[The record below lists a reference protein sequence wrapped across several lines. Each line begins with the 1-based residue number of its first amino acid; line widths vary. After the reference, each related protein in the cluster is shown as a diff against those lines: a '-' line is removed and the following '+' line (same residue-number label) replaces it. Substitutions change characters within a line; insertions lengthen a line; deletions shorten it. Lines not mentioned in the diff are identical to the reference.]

1 MTRVVSVSEVRN
13 NIYWAAGGPRSG
25 GNGERALPLLGTL
38 FHQTF
43 AGLTGSDE
51 RVNLVR
57 ALERAD
63 AKQESWRQELC
74 SHAYAWHVAPR
85 LEEHQAELQGEAS
98 AVAAYWDAVRNLTSW
113 LADLV
118 WEQRAAGRSI
128 AEAREVVFAGSERD
142 VTIELRDEAWSAPVT
157 VTGRVDALL
166 RQPDTGALCALE
178 LKSGR
183 TAPEADVCQA
193 AMYRLLL
200 GTDDVALLSFK
211 PEPHEQRFAS
221 DQLRDAQA
229 KLKALIGKLAGV
241 AGEESSRRVVESSS
255 LRAVEESSLRGVESS
270 SRRAV
275 ESSSSSSATR
285 RPDDSKTSSSKTRR
299 LDDSTTSATGKKIIE
314 ALHEVG
320 VRVKLDGEPL
330 TGPAFVRYFID
341 TEPGVRPDRIPQL
354 ATLLWTRLKTQEVPQ
369 VAIERGRVVVDVERG
384 DRQTVHWRDLR
395 SQLAKPSRAGSS
407 RFPVGVAIDGSLH
420 WADFAKPQD
429 SHMLVAGTAGSG
441 KSEWLRAAIAS
452 LLAQNTPATLQL
464 LLIDPKRTAF
474 HAFEGS
480 QSLYAPVVY
489 PDDTDVIPVFT
500 ELIDEMERRYRVI
513 SEAGLADLGAY
524 NEAHEP
530 LPRVVCFCDE
540 YADLIL
546 ADTKQRKE
554 IERLVGRLSAKGR
567 AAGVHLVFATQRPD
581 RNVVSGVIDT
591 NLMARVCLR
600 VVKPAESRIVLGG
613 ESGASTLLGRGD
625 LLFKDLG
632 APVRLQSPFVEEAEL
647 AALL

>member
-1 MTRVVSVSEVRN
+1 MTRIVNVTEIRN
-13 NIYWAAGGPRSG
+13 NVYWAAGGPRSG
-25 GNGERALPLLGTL
+25 GDGERALPLLGTL

-43 AGLTGSDE
+43 AGLTGEDE

-57 ALERAD
+57 PLERAD
-63 AKQESWRQELC
+63 ATQECWRRELA

-85 LEEHQAELQGEAS
+85 LEEHQAELQGEAT
-98 AVAAYWDAVRNLTSW
+98 AVASYWEAVRNLTGW

-118 WEQRAAGRSI
+118 WEQRSAGRSV
-128 AEAREVVFAGSERD
+128 AEAREVVFAGSEREISVALTD
-142 VTIELRDEAWSAPVT
+142 DAWTAPVT
-157 VTGRVDALL
+157 VNGRIDALL
-166 RQPDTGALCALE
+166 RQPQTGALCALE

-183 TAPEADVCQA
+183 TAPEADACQA

-221 DQLRDAQA
+221 DQLKEAQT
-229 KLKALIGKLAGV
+229 KLKALIGRLAGV
-241 AGEESSRRVVESSS
+241 IGEKP
-255 LRAVEESSLRGVESS
+255 A
-270 SRRAV
+270 A
-275 ESSSSSSATR
+275 AQK
-285 RPDDSKTSSSKTRR
+285 PKT
-299 LDDSTTSATGKKIIE
+299 DTGKKIID
-314 ALHEVG
+314 ALHEGG

-354 ATLLWTRLKTQEVPQ
+354 ATMLWTRLKTQEQPQ
-369 VAIERGRVVVDVERG
+369 ISIERGRIVIDVERP
-384 DRQTVHWRDLR
+384 DRQTVYWRDLR
-395 SQLAKPSRAGSS
+395 DELAKPSRAGSS

-452 LLAQNTPATLQL
+452 LLAQNTPSTLKL

-474 HAFEGS
+474 HAFEDS
-480 QSLYAPVVY
+480 RSLYVPVVY
-489 PDDTDVIPVFT
+489 PDDTEIAPIFT
-500 ELIDEMERRYRVI
+500 ELIDEMERRYRLI
-513 SEAGLADLGAY
+513 SDAGLPDLGAY
-524 NEAHEP
+524 NLKHDP
-530 LPRVVCFCDE
+530 LPRIVCFCDE
-540 YADLIL
+540 YADLIM
-546 ADTKQRKE
+546 ADPKQRKE

-567 AAGVHLVFATQRPD
+567 AAGVHLVFATQRPS
-581 RNVVSGVIDT
+581 REVVTGVIDT

-613 ESGASTLLGRGD
+613 DNGASTLLGRGD

-632 APVRLQSPFVEEAEL
+632 APVRLQSPFVEDEEL
-647 AALL
+647 AKLL

>member
-1 MTRVVSVSEVRN
+1 MRVVNVTEIRN
-13 NIYWAAGGPRSG
+13 NIYWAAGGPRSAG
-25 GNGERALPLLGTL
+25 DGERALPLLGTL

-57 ALERAD
+57 PLERAD
-63 AKQESWRQELC
+63 ATRECWRRELA

-85 LEEHQAELQGEAS
+85 LEEHQAELQGEAA
-98 AVAAYWDAVRNLTSW
+98 AVASYWEAVRNLTGW

-118 WEQRAAGRSI
+118 WEQRSAGRSV
-128 AEAREVVFAGSERD
+128 AEAREIVFAESEREVSVALTD
-142 VTIELRDEAWSAPVT
+142 DAWTAPVT
-157 VTGRVDALL
+157 VNGRIDALL
-166 RQPDTGALCALE
+166 RQPQTGALCALE

-200 GTDDVALLSFK
+200 GSEDVALLSFK

-221 DQLRDAQA
+221 DQLAEAQA
-229 KLKALIGKLAGV
+229 KLKALIGRLAGV
-241 AGEESSRRVVESSS
+241 LEEAVPRRSSEFLGSSEAAQLHSEEPRGTRGTPRNSDTGKRIIES
-255 LRAVEESSLRGVESS
+255 LREG
-270 SRRAV
+270 
-275 ESSSSSSATR
+275 
-285 RPDDSKTSSSKTRR
+285 
-299 LDDSTTSATGKKIIE
+299 
-314 ALHEVG
+314 G

-354 ATLLWTRLKTQEVPQ
+354 ASTLWIRLKTQEQPQ
-369 VAIERGRVVVDVERG
+369 ISIERGRIVVDVERE
-384 DRQTVHWRDLR
+384 DRQTVYWRDLR
-395 SQLAKPSRAGSS
+395 GQLAKPSRIGSS

-452 LLAQNTPATLQL
+452 LLAQNTPATLKL

-474 HAFEGS
+474 HAFEDS
-480 QSLYAPVVY
+480 PSLYAPVVY
-489 PDDTDVIPVFT
+489 PDDTEISPIFNQ
-500 ELIDEMERRYRVI
+500 LIDEMERRYRTI
-513 SEAGLADLGAY
+513 SDAGLADLGAY
-524 NEAHEP
+524 NATHDP
-530 LPRVVCFCDE
+530 LPRIVCFCDE
-540 YADLIL
+540 YADLIM
-546 ADTKQRKE
+546 ADPKQRKE

-567 AAGVHLVFATQRPD
+567 AAGVHLVFATQRPS
-581 RNVVSGVIDT
+581 REVITGVIDT

-613 ESGASTLLGRGD
+613 DNGASTLLGRGD
-625 LLFKDLG
+625 LLFKNLG
-632 APVRLQSPFVEEAEL
+632 APVRLQSPFVEDGEL
-647 AALL
+647 AGLLGNSR

>member
-1 MTRVVSVSEVRN
+1 MTRIVNVTEVRN
-13 NIYWAAGGPRSG
+13 NVYWAAGGPRSSG
-25 GNGERALPLLGTL
+25 DGTRALPLLGTL
-38 FHQTF
+38 FHQAY

-57 ALERAD
+57 PLERAD
-63 AKQESWRQELC
+63 ATRESWRHELA

-85 LEEHQAELQGEAS
+85 LEEHQSELQGEAA
-98 AVAAYWDAVRNLTSW
+98 AVAAYWEAVRNLTGW

-118 WEQRAAGRSI
+118 WEQRNAGRSVS
-128 AEAREVVFAGSERD
+128 EAREVVFADTEREVSVKLTD
-142 VTIELRDEAWSAPVT
+142 DAWSAPVT
-157 VTGRVDALL
+157 VTGRIDALL
-166 RQPDTGALCALE
+166 RQPRTGAICALE

-200 GTDDVALLSFK
+200 DTDDVALLSFK

-221 DQLRDAQA
+221 DQLDEAQT
-229 KLKALIGKLAGV
+229 KLKALIGRLAGV
-241 AGEESSRRVVESSS
+241 IGNTNPPAANRQPP
-255 LRAVEESSLRGVESS
+255 
-270 SRRAV
+270 
-275 ESSSSSSATR
+275 T
-285 RPDDSKTSSSKTRR
+285 D
-299 LDDSTTSATGKKIIE
+299 TGKKIID
-314 ALHEVG
+314 ALHEGG
-320 VRVKLDGEPL
+320 VRVKLDGQPL
-330 TGPAFVRYFID
+330 AGPAFVRYFVD

-354 ATLLWTRLKTQEVPQ
+354 ATMLWTRLKTHEPPQ
-369 VAIERGRVVVDVERG
+369 ISIERGRIVIDVERE
-384 DRQTVHWRDLR
+384 DRQTVWWRDLR
-395 SQLAKPSRAGSS
+395 GQLAKPSKGGAS

-452 LLAQNTPATLQL
+452 LLAQNTPDTLRL

-474 HAFEGS
+474 HAFEDS
-480 QSLYAPVVY
+480 RSLYAPVVH
-489 PDDTDVIPVFT
+489 PDDTEIAPLFA
-500 ELIDEMERRYRVI
+500 ELIEEMERRYRTI
-513 SEAGLADLGAY
+513 SEAGLPDLGAY
-524 NEAHEP
+524 NLTHEP
-530 LPRVVCFCDE
+530 LPRIVCFCDE

-546 ADTKQRKE
+546 ADPKQRKE

-581 RNVVSGVIDT
+581 RNVVTGVIDT

-613 ESGASTLLGRGD
+613 EPGASTLLGRGD

-632 APVRLQSPFVEEAEL
+632 APVRLQSPYVTDEELEQ
-647 AALL
+647 LL

>member
-1 MTRVVSVSEVRN
+1 MRVVNVTEIRN

-25 GNGERALPLLGTL
+25 GDGARALPLLGTL

-57 ALERAD
+57 PLERAD
-63 AKQESWRQELC
+63 ATQESWRRELA

-85 LEEHQAELQGEAS
+85 LEEHQAELQGEAA
-98 AVAAYWDAVRNLTSW
+98 AVASYWEAVRNLTGW

-118 WEQRAAGRSI
+118 WEQRSAGRSV
-128 AEAREVVFAGSERD
+128 AEAREVVFAESEREVSMSLTD
-142 VTIELRDEAWSAPVT
+142 DAWTAPVT
-157 VTGRVDALL
+157 VNGRIDALL
-166 RQPDTGALCALE
+166 RQPQTGALCALE

-200 GTDDVALLSFK
+200 GSEDVALLSFK

-221 DQLRDAQA
+221 DQLAEAQA
-229 KLKALIGKLAGV
+229 KLKALIGRLAGV
-241 AGEESSRRVVESSS
+241 VDDAPAAKTTTKPAAHDDVGKRIIES
-255 LRAVEESSLRGVESS
+255 LREG
-270 SRRAV
+270 
-275 ESSSSSSATR
+275 
-285 RPDDSKTSSSKTRR
+285 
-299 LDDSTTSATGKKIIE
+299 
-314 ALHEVG
+314 G

-341 TEPGVRPDRIPQL
+341 TEPGVRPDRISQL
-354 ATLLWTRLKTQEVPQ
+354 ASTLWIRLKTQEPPQ
-369 VAIERGRVVVDVERG
+369 ISIERGRIVVDVERA
-384 DRQTVHWRDLR
+384 DRQTVYWRDLR
-395 SQLAKPSRAGSS
+395 DRLAKPSRTGSS

-429 SHMLVAGTAGSG
+429 SHILVAGTAGSG

-452 LLAQNTPATLQL
+452 LLAQNTPATLKL

-474 HAFEGS
+474 HAFEDS
-480 QSLYAPVVY
+480 PSLYAPVVY
-489 PDDTDVIPVFT
+489 PDDTEIAPIFNQ
-500 ELIDEMERRYRVI
+500 LIDEMERRYRAI
-513 SEAGLADLGAY
+513 SDAGLADLGAY
-524 NEAHEP
+524 NAVHDP
-530 LPRVVCFCDE
+530 LPRIVCFCDE
-540 YADLIL
+540 YADLIM
-546 ADTKQRKE
+546 ADPKQRKE

-567 AAGVHLVFATQRPD
+567 AAGVHLVFATQRPS
-581 RNVVSGVIDT
+581 REVVTGVIDT

-613 ESGASTLLGRGD
+613 DNGAATLLGRGD
-625 LLFKDLG
+625 LLFKNLG
-632 APVRLQSPFVEEAEL
+632 APVRLQSPFVEDVEL
-647 AALL
+647 TKLLASS

>member
-13 NIYWAAGGPRSG
+13 SIYWAAGGPRSA
-25 GNGERALPLLGTL
+25 GNGSRALPLLGTL
-38 FHQTF
+38 FHQTY
-43 AGLTGSDE
+43 AGLTGNDE

-63 AKQESWRQELC
+63 ATQESWRYQLA

-85 LEEHQAELQGEAS
+85 LEEHQAELQGEAA
-98 AVAAYWDAVRNLTSW
+98 AVAAYWQAVRNLTGW

-118 WEQRAAGRSI
+118 WEQRTAGRSV
-128 AEAREVVFAGSERD
+128 AEARELVFAGNEREVSVVLTD
-142 VTIELRDEAWSAPVT
+142 DSWTAPVT
-157 VTGRVDALL
+157 VNGRIDALL
-166 RQPDTGALCALE
+166 RQPRTGSLCALE

-183 TAPEADVCQA
+183 TAPEADVSQA

-200 GTDDVALLSFK
+200 GSDDVALLSFT

-221 DQLRDAQA
+221 DQLANAQA
-229 KLKALIGKLAGV
+229 RLKALIGRLGGV
-241 AGEESSRRVVESSS
+241 IREQEEARKQS
-255 LRAVEESSLRGVESS
+255 AKK
-270 SRRAV
+270 
-275 ESSSSSSATR
+275 SAT
-285 RPDDSKTSSSKTRR
+285 PPAKDEI
-299 LDDSTTSATGKKIIE
+299 GKKIID
-314 ALHEVG
+314 ALREGG

-330 TGPAFVRYFID
+330 TGPAFVRYFVD
-341 TEPGVRPDRIPQL
+341 TEPGVRPDSIPKL
-354 ATLLWTRLKTQEVPQ
+354 ALSVWTRLKTQEPPQ
-369 VAIERGRVVVDVERG
+369 ISIQRGRVVIDVERP
-384 DRQTVHWRDLR
+384 DRQTVYWRDLR
-395 SQLAKPSRAGSS
+395 GQLAMPSKSGSS

-452 LLAQNTPATLQL
+452 LLAQNTPDTLRL

-474 HAFEGS
+474 HAFEDS
-480 QSLYAPVVY
+480 KSLYVPVVY
-489 PDDTDVIPVFT
+489 PDDTEIAPIFNG
-500 ELIDEMERRYRVI
+500 LIDEMERRYRVI
-513 SEAGLADLGAY
+513 SGAGYPDLGAY
-524 NEAHEP
+524 NAANDP
-530 LPRVVCFCDE
+530 MPRIVCFCDE

-546 ADTKQRKE
+546 ADSKQRKE

-581 RNVVSGVIDT
+581 RNIVTGVIDT

-613 ESGASTLLGRGD
+613 DGGASTLLGRGD

-632 APVRLQSPFVEEAEL
+632 APVRLQSPFVEDEEL
-647 AALL
+647 EELL

>member
-1 MTRVVSVSEVRN
+1 MRTLNVTEIRN
-13 NIYWAAGGPRSG
+13 NVYWAAGGPQSAG
-25 GNGERALPLLGTL
+25 SGERALPLLGML

-57 ALERAD
+57 PLERAD
-63 AKQESWRQELC
+63 ATQESWRRELA

-85 LEEHQAELQGEAS
+85 LEEHQAELQGEAT
-98 AVAAYWDAVRNLTSW
+98 AVASYWEAVRNLTGW

-118 WEQRAAGRSI
+118 WEQRASGRSI
-128 AEAREVVFAGSERD
+128 AEAREFVFAGSEHE
-142 VTIELRDEAWSAPVT
+142 VNQELRDDAWSAPVL
-157 VTGRVDALL
+157 VNGRIDALL

-193 AMYRLLL
+193 AMYRMLL

-221 DQLRDAQA
+221 DQLADAQL
-229 KLKALIGKLAGV
+229 KLKALIGRLAGV
-241 AGEESSRRVVESSS
+241 IDDASSEEQATLTVPPHAQTHAETQARPSAMTGQKIVAA
-255 LRAVEESSLRGVESS
+255 LREG
-270 SRRAV
+270 
-275 ESSSSSSATR
+275 
-285 RPDDSKTSSSKTRR
+285 
-299 LDDSTTSATGKKIIE
+299 
-314 ALHEVG
+314 G
-320 VRVKLDGEPL
+320 VRVKLGGEPL
-330 TGPAFVRYFID
+330 TGPAFVRYYVD

-354 ATLLWTRLKTQEVPQ
+354 ATTLWTRLRTNEEPQ
-369 VAIERGRVVVDVERG
+369 ISIERGRIVIDVERP
-384 DRQTVHWRDLR
+384 DRQTVYWRDLR
-395 SQLAKPSRAGSS
+395 GELQKPSRAGSS

-452 LLAQNTPATLQL
+452 LLAQNTPDTLKL

-474 HAFEGS
+474 HAFEQS

-489 PDDTDVIPVFT
+489 PDDTPIAPIFT
-500 ELIDEMERRYRVI
+500 ELIEEMERRYRVI
-513 SEAGLADLGAY
+513 SDAGLPDLGAY
-524 NEAHEP
+524 NLKHEP
-530 LPRVVCFCDE
+530 LPRIVCFCDE
-540 YADLIL
+540 YADLIM
-546 ADTKQRKE
+546 ADPKQRKE

-567 AAGVHLVFATQRPD
+567 AAGVHLVFATQRPS
-581 RNVVSGVIDT
+581 REVVTGVIDT

-613 ESGASTLLGRGD
+613 DNGASSLLGRGD

-632 APVRLQSPFVEEAEL
+632 APIRLQSPYVEDNEL

>member
-1 MTRVVSVSEVRN
+1 MTRIVNVSEVRN
-13 NIYWAAGGPRSG
+13 NVYWAAGGPRSA

-43 AGLTGSDE
+43 AGLTGSEE

-57 ALERAD
+57 PLERAD
-63 AKQESWRQELC
+63 ATRESWRRELA

-85 LEEHQAELQGEAS
+85 LEEHQAELQGEAT
-98 AVAAYWDAVRNLTSW
+98 AVASYWAAVQNLTGW

-128 AEAREVVFAGSERD
+128 AEAREVVFAESEREIG
-142 VTIELRDEAWSAPVT
+142 VTLTDENWTAPVT
-157 VTGRVDALL
+157 VTGRIDALL
-166 RQPDTGALCALE
+166 RQPRTGAMCALE

-200 GTDDVALLSFK
+200 ESDDVALLSFT

-221 DQLRDAQA
+221 DQLAEAQA
-229 KLKALIGKLAGV
+229 KLKSLIGRLAGV
-241 AGEESSRRVVESSS
+241 VRDGNEPPMRT
-255 LRAVEESSLRGVESS
+255 AV
-270 SRRAV
+270 
-275 ESSSSSSATR
+275 
-285 RPDDSKTSSSKTRR
+285 PKDDVGR
-299 LDDSTTSATGKKIIE
+299 KIID
-314 ALHEVG
+314 ALRDAG

-330 TGPAFVRYFID
+330 TGPAFVRYYID
-341 TEPGVRPDRIPQL
+341 TEPGVRPERIPQL
-354 ATLLWTRLKTQEVPQ
+354 ATTLWTRLRTNEEPQ
-369 VAIERGRVVVDVERG
+369 ISIERGRIVVDVERA
-384 DRQTVHWRDLR
+384 DRQTVYWRDLR
-395 SQLAKPSRAGSS
+395 DQLARPSPAGSS

-452 LLAQNTPATLQL
+452 LLAQNTPDTLRL

-480 QSLYAPVVY
+480 KSLYAPVVY
-489 PDDTDVIPVFT
+489 PDDTEIAPIFN
-500 ELIDEMERRYRVI
+500 ELIDEMERRYRTI
-513 SEAGLADLGAY
+513 SAAGLPDLGAY
-524 NEAHEP
+524 NLAAAERGAQP
-530 LPRVVCFCDE
+530 LLRIVCFCDE
-540 YADLIL
+540 YADLIM
-546 ADTKQRKE
+546 ADPKQRKE

-613 ESGASTLLGRGD
+613 DAGASSLLGRGD
-625 LLFKDLG
+625 LLFKNLG
-632 APVRLQSPFVEEAEL
+632 APVRLQSPFIEDAEL

>member
-1 MTRVVSVSEVRN
+1 MTRILNVSDIRN
-13 NIYWAAGGPRSG
+13 NVYWAAGGPRSA

-38 FHQTF
+38 FHQTY
-43 AGLTGSDE
+43 AGLTGTDE

-63 AKQESWRQELC
+63 ATPESWRRELA

-85 LEEHQAELQGEAS
+85 LEEHQAELQGEAA
-98 AVAAYWDAVRNLTSW
+98 AVASYWDAVRNLTGW
-113 LADLV
+113 LADLM
-118 WEQRAAGRSI
+118 WEQRSAGRSVS
-128 AEAREVVFAGSERD
+128 EAREVVFADTEREVSLALTD
-142 VTIELRDEAWSAPVT
+142 DAWTAPVT
-157 VTGRVDALL
+157 VSGRIDALL
-166 RQPDTGALCALE
+166 RQPRTGALCALE

-183 TAPEADVCQA
+183 TAPEADACQA

-200 GTDDVALLSFK
+200 GTDDVAVLSFK

-221 DQLRDAQA
+221 DQLADAQS
-229 KLKALIGKLAGV
+229 KLKALIGRLAGV
-241 AGEESSRRVVESSS
+241 IDDHKPRRTASVRVS
-255 LRAVEESSLRGVESS
+255 
-270 SRRAV
+270 
-275 ESSSSSSATR
+275 
-285 RPDDSKTSSSKTRR
+285 PDD
-299 LDDSTTSATGKKIIE
+299 TGKKIVDAMREGGI
-314 ALHEVG
+314 
-320 VRVKLDGEPL
+320 RVKLDGEPL

-354 ATLLWTRLKTQEVPQ
+354 ASTLWVRLKTQEPPQ
-369 VAIERGRVVVDVERG
+369 ISIERGRIVVDVERA
-384 DRQTVHWRDLR
+384 DRQTVYWRDLR
-395 SQLAKPSRAGSS
+395 EQLAKPSRVGSS
-407 RFPVGVAIDGSLH
+407 RFPVGVAIDGTLH

-474 HAFEGS
+474 HAFEDS
-480 QSLYAPVVY
+480 KSLYAPVLY
-489 PDDTDVIPVFT
+489 PDDTPPAPIF
-500 ELIDEMERRYRVI
+500 EQLIEEMEQRYRTI
-513 SEAGLADLGAY
+513 SEAGLPDLAAY
-524 NEAHEP
+524 NAAHEP
-530 LPRVVCFCDE
+530 LPRIVCFCDE

-546 ADTKQRKE
+546 ADPKQRKE

-613 ESGASTLLGRGD
+613 DSAASTLLGRGD
-625 LLFKDLG
+625 LLFKNLG
-632 APVRLQSPFVEEAEL
+632 NAVRLQSPFVTDEELE
-647 AALL
+647 ALL

>member
-1 MTRVVSVSEVRN
+1 MTRIVNVTEIRN
-13 NIYWAAGGPRSG
+13 NVYWAAGGPRSG

-43 AGLTGSDE
+43 AGLTGEDE

-57 ALERAD
+57 PLERAD
-63 AKQESWRQELC
+63 ATQECWRRELA

-85 LEEHQAELQGEAS
+85 LEEHQAELQGEAT
-98 AVAAYWDAVRNLTSW
+98 AVASYWEAVRNLTGW

-118 WEQRAAGRSI
+118 WEQRSAGRSV
-128 AEAREVVFAGSERD
+128 AEAREVVFAGSEREISVALTD
-142 VTIELRDEAWSAPVT
+142 DAWTAPVT
-157 VTGRVDALL
+157 VNGRIDALL
-166 RQPDTGALCALE
+166 RQPQTGALCALE

-183 TAPEADVCQA
+183 TAPEADACQA

-221 DQLRDAQA
+221 DQLKEAQT
-229 KLKALIGKLAGV
+229 KLKALIGRLAGV
-241 AGEESSRRVVESSS
+241 IGEKP
-255 LRAVEESSLRGVESS
+255 AV
-270 SRRAV
+270 AQK
-275 ESSSSSSATR
+275 
-285 RPDDSKTSSSKTRR
+285 PKT
-299 LDDSTTSATGKKIIE
+299 DTGKKIID
-314 ALHEVG
+314 ALHEGG

-354 ATLLWTRLKTQEVPQ
+354 ATMLWTRLKTQEQPQ
-369 VAIERGRVVVDVERG
+369 ISIERGRIVIDVERA
-384 DRQTVHWRDLR
+384 DRQTVYWRDLR
-395 SQLAKPSRAGSS
+395 DQLAKPSRAGSS

-452 LLAQNTPATLQL
+452 LLAQNTQSTLKL

-474 HAFEGS
+474 HAFEDS
-480 QSLYAPVVY
+480 RSLYVPVVY
-489 PDDTDVIPVFT
+489 PDDTEIAPIFT
-500 ELIDEMERRYRVI
+500 ELIDEMERRYRLI
-513 SEAGLADLGAY
+513 SDAGLPDLGAY
-524 NEAHEP
+524 NLKHDP
-530 LPRVVCFCDE
+530 LPRIVCFCDE
-540 YADLIL
+540 YADLIM
-546 ADTKQRKE
+546 ADPKQRKE

-567 AAGVHLVFATQRPD
+567 AAGVHLVFATQRPS
-581 RNVVSGVIDT
+581 REVVTGVIDT

-600 VVKPAESRIVLGG
+600 VVKPTESRIVLGG
-613 ESGASTLLGRGD
+613 DNGASTLLGRGD

-632 APVRLQSPFVEEAEL
+632 APVRLQSPFVEDEEL

>member
-1 MTRVVSVSEVRN
+1 MTRVVNVSEVRN
-13 NIYWAAGGPRSG
+13 HIYWAAGGPRSG
-25 GNGERALPLLGTL
+25 GDGQRALPLLGTL
-38 FHQTF
+38 FHQTY

-63 AKQESWRQELC
+63 ATQDSWRRELA

-85 LEEHQAELQGEAS
+85 LEEHQAELQGEAA
-98 AVAAYWDAVRNLTSW
+98 AVASYWEAVRNLTAW

-118 WEQRAAGRSI
+118 WEQRTAGRSI
-128 AEAREVVFAGSERD
+128 AEARELVFAGSETE
-142 VTIELRDEAWSAPVT
+142 VAVELEDDSWSAPVT
-157 VTGRVDALL
+157 VNGRVDALL
-166 RQPDTGALCALE
+166 RQPRTGAVCALE

-183 TAPEADVCQA
+183 TAPEADACQA

-200 GTDDVALLSFK
+200 GTEDVALLSFK

-221 DQLRDAQA
+221 DQLAEAQ
-229 KLKALIGKLAGV
+229 KTLKALIGRLAGV
-241 AGEESSRRVVESSS
+241 AEDRERPAPKAAAPAAARHTGDRIVAA
-255 LRAVEESSLRGVESS
+255 LREG
-270 SRRAV
+270 
-275 ESSSSSSATR
+275 
-285 RPDDSKTSSSKTRR
+285 
-299 LDDSTTSATGKKIIE
+299 
-314 ALHEVG
+314 G

-330 TGPAFVRYFID
+330 AGPAFVRYFVD

-354 ATLLWTRLKTQEVPQ
+354 ASLLWTRLKTQEEPQ
-369 VAIERGRVVVDVERG
+369 IAIERGRIVIDVERP
-384 DRQTVHWRDLR
+384 DRQTVYWRDLR
-395 SQLAKPSRAGSS
+395 PQLAKPSRAGSS

-452 LLAQNTPATLQL
+452 LVAQNTPATLQL

-474 HAFEGS
+474 HAFEES
-480 QSLYAPVVY
+480 KSLYAPVVY
-489 PDDTDVIPVFT
+489 PDDTAILPVFA

-513 SEAGLADLGAY
+513 SEAGLPDLGAY
-524 NEAHEP
+524 NDEHDP
-530 LPRVVCFCDE
+530 LPRIVCFCDE
-540 YADLIL
+540 YADLVL
-546 ADTKQRKE
+546 ADPKQRKE

-613 ESGASTLLGRGD
+613 EPGAASLLGRGD

-632 APVRLQSPFVEEAEL
+632 APVRLQSPFVEEEEL

>member
-1 MTRVVSVSEVRN
+1 MKTVNVSEIRN
-13 NIYWAAGGPRSG
+13 HVYWAAGGPRSAG
-25 GNGERALPLLGTL
+25 SGERALPLLGML
-38 FHQTF
+38 FHQTY

-57 ALERAD
+57 PLERAD
-63 AKQESWRQELC
+63 ATRESWRRELA

-85 LEEHQAELQGEAS
+85 LEEHQAELQGEAE
-98 AVAAYWDAVRNLTSW
+98 AVATYWDAVCNLTGW

-118 WEQRAAGRSI
+118 WEQRNAGRSI
-128 AEAREVVFAGSERD
+128 AEAREIVFAGTEREIS
-142 VTIELRDEAWSAPVT
+142 VALTDERWSAPVT
-157 VTGRVDALL
+157 VNGRIDALL
-166 RQPDTGALCALE
+166 RQPETGALCALE

-183 TAPEADVCQA
+183 TAPEADACQA

-221 DQLRDAQA
+221 DQLKEAQTR
-229 KLKALIGKLAGV
+229 LKALIGRLAGV
-241 AGEESSRRVVESSS
+241 LDEGGGQAILPVRPIRPCETQDRQDCLSS
-255 LRAVEESSLRGVESS
+255 
-270 SRRAV
+270 
-275 ESSSSSSATR
+275 T
-285 RPDDSKTSSSKTRR
+285 D
-299 LDDSTTSATGKKIIE
+299 TGRKIIE
-314 ALHEVG
+314 ALREGG

-330 TGPAFVRYFID
+330 TGPAFVRYFLD

-354 ATLLWTRLKTQEVPQ
+354 ATTLWTRLKTHEPPQ
-369 VAIERGRVVVDVERG
+369 ISIQRGRVVVDVERE
-384 DRQTVHWRDLR
+384 DRQTVWWRDLR
-395 SQLAKPSRAGSS
+395 AQLEKPARSGSS

-420 WADFAKPQD
+420 WADFSKPQD

-452 LLAQNTPATLQL
+452 LLAQNTPATLRL

-474 HAFEGS
+474 HAFEDS
-480 QSLYAPVVY
+480 PSLYAPVVY
-489 PDDTDVIPVFT
+489 PDDTDIVPIFT
-500 ELIDEMERRYRVI
+500 ELIEEMERRYRVI
-513 SEAGLADLGAY
+513 SDAGLADVATY
-524 NEAHEP
+524 NAEHGP
-530 LPRVVCFCDE
+530 LPRIVCFCDE

-546 ADTKQRKE
+546 ADRKQRKE

-581 RNVVSGVIDT
+581 RNVVTGVIDT

-613 ESGASTLLGRGD
+613 EPGASTLLGRGD
-625 LLFKDLG
+625 LLFKSLG
-632 APVRLQSPFVEEAEL
+632 SPVRLQSPFVTDEELE
-647 AALL
+647 ALL

>member
-1 MTRVVSVSEVRN
+1 MTRIVNVTEIRN
-13 NIYWAAGGPRSG
+13 NVYWAAGGPKSAG
-25 GNGERALPLLGTL
+25 DGERALPLLGTL

-43 AGLTGSDE
+43 AGLTGEDE

-57 ALERAD
+57 PLERAD
-63 AKQESWRQELC
+63 ASQESWRRELA

-85 LEEHQAELQGEAS
+85 LEEHQAELQGEAT
-98 AVAAYWDAVRNLTSW
+98 AVASYWEAVRNLTSW

-118 WEQRAAGRSI
+118 WEQRANGRSV
-128 AEAREVVFAGSERD
+128 AEAREIVFAGNEREVSE
-142 VTIELRDEAWSAPVT
+142 ELTDETWSAPVL
-157 VTGRVDALL
+157 VNGRIDALL
-166 RQPDTGALCALE
+166 RQPESGALCALE

-183 TAPEADVCQA
+183 TAPEADACQA

-221 DQLRDAQA
+221 DQLADAQK
-229 KLKALIGKLAGV
+229 KLKALIGRLAGV
-241 AGEESSRRVVESSS
+241 IDDDAPAKPAAPAVLVSVDEEP
-255 LRAVEESSLRGVESS
+255 
-270 SRRAV
+270 
-275 ESSSSSSATR
+275 SA
-285 RPDDSKTSSSKTRR
+285 D
-299 LDDSTTSATGKKIIE
+299 TGRKIID
-314 ALHEVG
+314 ALREGG

-330 TGPAFVRYFID
+330 SGPAFVRYYID

-354 ATLLWTRLKTQEVPQ
+354 AMMIWTRLKTNEQPQ
-369 VAIERGRVVVDVERG
+369 ISIERGRVVIDVERP
-384 DRQTVHWRDLR
+384 DRQTVYWRDLR
-395 SQLAKPSRAGSS
+395 GQLAKPSRAGSS

-452 LLAQNTPATLQL
+452 LLAQNTPDTLKL

-474 HAFEGS
+474 HAFEES
-480 QSLYAPVVY
+480 PSLYAPVVY
-489 PDDTDVIPVFT
+489 PDDAEIAPIFT

-513 SEAGLADLGAY
+513 SEAGLPDLGAY
-524 NEAHEP
+524 NHAHDP
-530 LPRVVCFCDE
+530 LPRIVCFCDE
-540 YADLIL
+540 YADLIM
-546 ADTKQRKE
+546 ADPKQRKE

-567 AAGVHLVFATQRPD
+567 AAGVHLVFATQRPS
-581 RNVVSGVIDT
+581 REVVTGVIDT

-600 VVKPAESRIVLGG
+600 VVKPTESRIVLGG

-632 APVRLQSPFVEEAEL
+632 APVRLQSPYVEDAEL
-647 AALL
+647 AELL

>member
-1 MTRVVSVSEVRN
+1 MTRIVNVTEVRN
-13 NIYWAAGGPRSG
+13 NVYWAAGGPRSG
-25 GNGERALPLLGTL
+25 GDGTRALPLLGTL
-38 FHQTF
+38 FHQAY

-57 ALERAD
+57 PLERAD
-63 AKQESWRQELC
+63 ATRESWRRELA

-85 LEEHQAELQGEAS
+85 LEEHQSELQGEAA
-98 AVAAYWDAVRNLTSW
+98 AVAAYWEAVRNLTGW

-118 WEQRAAGRSI
+118 WEQRNAGRSVS
-128 AEAREVVFAGSERD
+128 EAREVVFADTEREVSVSLTD
-142 VTIELRDEAWSAPVT
+142 DAWSAPVT
-157 VTGRVDALL
+157 VTGRIDALL
-166 RQPDTGALCALE
+166 RQPQTGALCALE

-200 GTDDVALLSFK
+200 ETNDVALLSFK
-211 PEPHEQRFAS
+211 PEPHEQRFES
-221 DQLRDAQA
+221 DQLKEAQA

-241 AGEESSRRVVESSS
+241 SGGQAILPVHSGPDKTDRQDCLSS
-255 LRAVEESSLRGVESS
+255 
-270 SRRAV
+270 
-275 ESSSSSSATR
+275 T
-285 RPDDSKTSSSKTRR
+285 D
-299 LDDSTTSATGKKIIE
+299 TGKKIID
-314 ALHEVG
+314 ALHEGG
-320 VRVKLDGEPL
+320 VRVKLDGQPL
-330 TGPAFVRYFID
+330 AGPAFVRYFVD

-354 ATLLWTRLKTQEVPQ
+354 ATMLWTRLKTHEPPQ
-369 VAIERGRVVVDVERG
+369 ISIARGRIVIDVERE
-384 DRQTVHWRDLR
+384 DRQTVWWRDLR
-395 SQLAKPSRAGSS
+395 GQLAKPSKGGTS

-474 HAFEGS
+474 HAFEDS
-480 QSLYAPVVY
+480 RSLYAPVVY
-489 PDDTDVIPVFT
+489 PDDTEIAPLFE
-500 ELIDEMERRYRVI
+500 ELIEEMEHRYRVI
-513 SEAGLADLGAY
+513 SEAGLPDLGAY
-524 NEAHEP
+524 NLAHEP
-530 LPRVVCFCDE
+530 LPRIVCFCDE

-546 ADTKQRKE
+546 ADPKQRKE

-581 RNVVSGVIDT
+581 RNVVTGVIDT

-613 ESGASTLLGRGD
+613 EPGAATLLGRGD

-632 APVRLQSPFVEEAEL
+632 APVRLQSPFVTDEELAEL
-647 AALL
+647 L

>member
-1 MTRVVSVSEVRN
+1 MTRILNVTDIRN
-13 NIYWAAGGPRSG
+13 NVYWAAGGPRSAG
-25 GNGERALPLLGTL
+25 DGERALPLLGTL
-38 FHQTF
+38 FHQTY

-57 ALERAD
+57 PLERAD
-63 AKQESWRQELC
+63 ATRESWRRELA

-98 AVAAYWDAVRNLTSW
+98 AVASYWDAVRNLTGW

-118 WEQRAAGRSI
+118 WEQRGAGRSVS
-128 AEAREVVFAGSERD
+128 EAREVVFADTEREVSVALD
-142 VTIELRDEAWSAPVT
+142 DDAWSAPVT
-157 VTGRVDALL
+157 VSGRIDALL
-166 RQPDTGALCALE
+166 RQPQTGALCALE

-221 DQLRDAQA
+221 DQLEEAQS
-229 KLKALIGKLAGV
+229 KLKALIGRLAGV
-241 AGEESSRRVVESSS
+241 LGDKPAPV
-255 LRAVEESSLRGVESS
+255 AQ
-270 SRRAV
+270 
-275 ESSSSSSATR
+275 
-285 RPDDSKTSSSKTRR
+285 RP
-299 LDDSTTSATGKKIIE
+299 STDTGKKIVD
-314 ALHEVG
+314 ALREG
-320 VRVKLDGEPL
+320 GIRVKLDGDPL

-354 ATLLWTRLKTQEVPQ
+354 ASTLWVRLKTQEPPQ
-369 VAIERGRVVVDVERG
+369 ISIERGRIAVDVERP
-384 DRQTVHWRDLR
+384 DRQTVYWRDLR
-395 SQLAKPSRAGSS
+395 DQLAKPSRIGSS
-407 RFPVGVAIDGSLH
+407 RFPVGVAIDGTLH
-420 WADFAKPQD
+420 WADFSKPQD

-452 LLAQNTPATLQL
+452 LLAQNTPATLKL

-474 HAFEGS
+474 HAFENS
-480 QSLYAPVVY
+480 QSLYAPVLY
-489 PDDTDVIPVFT
+489 PDDTPTAPLFE
-500 ELIDEMERRYRVI
+500 ELIEEMERRYRAI
-513 SEAGLADLGAY
+513 SDAGLPDLAAY
-524 NEAHEP
+524 NAMHDP
-530 LPRVVCFCDE
+530 LPRIVCFCDE

-546 ADTKQRKE
+546 ADPKQRKE

-581 RNVVSGVIDT
+581 RNIVTGVIDT

-613 ESGASTLLGRGD
+613 DPTASTLLGRGD
-625 LLFKDLG
+625 LLFKNLG
-632 APVRLQSPFVEEAEL
+632 AAVRLQSPFVEEEEL
-647 AALL
+647 EALL

>member
-1 MTRVVSVSEVRN
+1 MTRIVSVSEVRN
-13 NIYWAAGGPRSG
+13 NVYMAAGGPRSSG
-25 GNGERALPLLGTL
+25 DGARALPLLGTL

-43 AGLTGSDE
+43 AGLTGTDE

-63 AKQESWRQELC
+63 ATQESWQRELA

-85 LEEHQAELQGEAS
+85 LEEHQSELQGEAA
-98 AVAAYWDAVRNLTSW
+98 AVASYWAAVRNLTAW

-118 WEQRAAGRSI
+118 WEQRASGRSI
-128 AEAREVVFAGSERD
+128 AEAREIVFAGSERE
-142 VTIELRDEAWSAPVT
+142 VAVELHDDGWTAPVT
-157 VTGRVDALL
+157 VNGRVDALL
-166 RQPDTGALCALE
+166 RQPQTGVLCALE

-183 TAPEADVCQA
+183 TAPEADACQA

-200 GTDDVALLSFK
+200 GSDDVALLSFK
-211 PEPHEQRFAS
+211 PELHEQRFAS
-221 DQLRDAQA
+221 DQLLDAQT
-229 KLKALIGKLAGV
+229 KLKALIGRLAGV
-241 AGEESSRRVVESSS
+241 VRDEDAPKK
-255 LRAVEESSLRGVESS
+255 
-270 SRRAV
+270 
-275 ESSSSSSATR
+275 SAKKTT
-285 RPDDSKTSSSKTRR
+285 PKDDV
-299 LDDSTTSATGKKIIE
+299 GKKIVD
-314 ALHEVG
+314 ALREGG

-330 TGPAFVRYFID
+330 TGPAFVRYFVD

-354 ATLLWTRLKTQEVPQ
+354 AKIVWTRLRTTEEPQ
-369 VAIERGRVVVDVERG
+369 IAIERGRIVIDVERP
-384 DRQTVHWRDLR
+384 DRQTVYWRDLR
-395 SQLAKPSRAGSS
+395 DQLAKPSQAGSS
-407 RFPVGVAIDGSLH
+407 RFPIGVAIDGSLH

-452 LLAQNTPATLQL
+452 LLAQNTPATLRL

-474 HAFEGS
+474 HAFENS
-480 QSLYAPVVY
+480 KSLYAPVVY
-489 PDDTDVIPVFT
+489 PDDTEITPLFN
-500 ELIDEMERRYRVI
+500 ELIEEMERRYRVI
-513 SEAGLADLGAY
+513 SDAGLADLGAY
-524 NEAHEP
+524 NAAAVDRGAEP
-530 LPRVVCFCDE
+530 MPRIVCFCDE

-546 ADTKQRKE
+546 SDPKQRKE

-581 RNVVSGVIDT
+581 RTVVNGVIDT

-613 ESGASTLLGRGD
+613 DSGASSLLGRGD

-632 APVRLQSPFVEEAEL
+632 APVRLQSPFVEDDEL

>member
-1 MTRVVSVSEVRN
+1 MTRIVNVTEIRN
-13 NIYWAAGGPRSG
+13 NVYWAAGGPRSG

-43 AGLTGSDE
+43 AGLTGEDE

-57 ALERAD
+57 PLERAD
-63 AKQESWRQELC
+63 ATQECWRRELA

-85 LEEHQAELQGEAS
+85 LEEHQAELQGEAT
-98 AVAAYWDAVRNLTSW
+98 AVASYWEAVRNLTGW

-118 WEQRAAGRSI
+118 WEQRSAGRSV
-128 AEAREVVFAGSERD
+128 AEAREVVFAGSEREISVALTD
-142 VTIELRDEAWSAPVT
+142 DAWTAPVT
-157 VTGRVDALL
+157 VNGRIDALL
-166 RQPDTGALCALE
+166 RQPQTGALCALE

-183 TAPEADVCQA
+183 TAPEADACQA

-221 DQLRDAQA
+221 DQLKEAQT
-229 KLKALIGKLAGV
+229 KLKALIGRLAGV
-241 AGEESSRRVVESSS
+241 IGEKPVV
-255 LRAVEESSLRGVESS
+255 AQQ
-270 SRRAV
+270 
-275 ESSSSSSATR
+275 
-285 RPDDSKTSSSKTRR
+285 PKT
-299 LDDSTTSATGKKIIE
+299 DTGKKIID
-314 ALHEVG
+314 ALREGG

-354 ATLLWTRLKTQEVPQ
+354 ATMLWTRLKTQEQPQ
-369 VAIERGRVVVDVERG
+369 ISIERGRIVIDVERA
-384 DRQTVHWRDLR
+384 DRQTVYWRELR
-395 SQLAKPSRAGSS
+395 DQLAKPSRAGSS

-452 LLAQNTPATLQL
+452 LLAQNTPSTLKL

-474 HAFEGS
+474 HAFEDS
-480 QSLYAPVVY
+480 RSLYVPVVY
-489 PDDTDVIPVFT
+489 PDDTEIAPVFT
-500 ELIDEMERRYRVI
+500 ELIDEMECRYRLI
-513 SEAGLADLGAY
+513 SDAGLPDLGAY
-524 NEAHEP
+524 NLKHDP
-530 LPRVVCFCDE
+530 LPRIVCFCDE
-540 YADLIL
+540 YADLIM
-546 ADTKQRKE
+546 ADPKQRKE

-567 AAGVHLVFATQRPD
+567 AAGVHLVFATQRPS
-581 RNVVSGVIDT
+581 REVVTGVIDT

-613 ESGASTLLGRGD
+613 ETGASTLLGRGD

-632 APVRLQSPFVEEAEL
+632 APVRLQSPFVEDEEL
-647 AALL
+647 AKLLS

>member
-13 NIYWAAGGPRSG
+13 NIYWAAGGPRSAG
-25 GNGERALPLLGTL
+25 DGERALPLLGTL

-63 AKQESWRQELC
+63 ATQESWRRELA

-85 LEEHQAELQGEAS
+85 LEEHQAELQGEAT

-118 WEQRAAGRSI
+118 WEQRANGRSI
-128 AEAREVVFAGSERD
+128 AEAREVVFAGSERE
-142 VTIELRDEAWSAPVT
+142 VAIELHDDAWSAPVT
-157 VTGRVDALL
+157 VNGRVDALL
-166 RQPDTGALCALE
+166 RQPKTGALCALE

-221 DQLRDAQA
+221 DQLKDAQV

-241 AGEESSRRVVESSS
+241 TGRQAAGGPAGGPPA
-255 LRAVEESSLRGVESS
+255 LR
-270 SRRAV
+270 
-275 ESSSSSSATR
+275 
-285 RPDDSKTSSSKTRR
+285 DD
-299 LDDSTTSATGKKIIE
+299 TGKKIIE
-314 ALHEVG
+314 ALREVG
-320 VRVKLDGEPL
+320 VRVKLDGAPL

-354 ATLLWTRLKTQEVPQ
+354 ATLLWTRLKTQEPPQ

-474 HAFEGS
+474 HAFEDS

-489 PDDTDVIPVFT
+489 PDDTDIVPIFT
-500 ELIDEMERRYRVI
+500 DLIDEMERRYRVI
-513 SEAGLADLGAY
+513 SDADLADLAAY
-524 NEAHEP
+524 NETHAP
-530 LPRVVCFCDE
+530 LPRIACFCDE

-613 ESGASTLLGRGD
+613 EPGASTLLGRGD

-647 AALL
+647 AELL

>member
-1 MTRVVSVSEVRN
+1 MTRIVNVSEDRN

-25 GNGERALPLLGTL
+25 GNGQRALPLLGTL

-43 AGLTGSDE
+43 AGLTGTDE

-63 AKQESWRQELC
+63 ASQESWRRELA

-85 LEEHQAELQGEAS
+85 LEEHQAELQGEAT
-98 AVAAYWDAVRNLTSW
+98 AVASYWEAVRNLTSW

-128 AEAREVVFAGSERD
+128 AEAREIVFAGSERE
-142 VTIELRDEAWSAPVT
+142 VAVELNDDSWTAPVT
-157 VTGRVDALL
+157 VNGRVDALL
-166 RQPDTGALCALE
+166 RQPRTGALCALE

-183 TAPEADVCQA
+183 TAPEADACQA

-200 GTDDVALLSFK
+200 GSEDVALLSFK

-221 DQLRDAQA
+221 DQLVEAQA
-229 KLKALIGKLAGV
+229 TLKALIGRLAGV
-241 AGEESSRRVVESSS
+241 VRDESEKPVASKP
-255 LRAVEESSLRGVESS
+255 APK
-270 SRRAV
+270 
-275 ESSSSSSATR
+275 SA
-285 RPDDSKTSSSKTRR
+285 PKDDV
-299 LDDSTTSATGKKIIE
+299 GKKIVE
-314 ALHEVG
+314 TFREVG

-330 TGPAFVRYFID
+330 VGPAFVRYFID
-341 TEPGVRPDRIPQL
+341 TEPGVRPERIPQL
-354 ATLLWTRLKTQEVPQ
+354 ATTLWLRLHTQEQPQ
-369 VAIERGRVVVDVERG
+369 IAIERGRIVVDVERA
-384 DRQTVHWRDLR
+384 DRQTVYWRDLR
-395 SQLAKPSRAGSS
+395 GELAKPSRAGSS

-452 LLAQNTPATLQL
+452 LLAQNTPATLKL

-474 HAFEGS
+474 HAFERS
-480 QSLYAPVVY
+480 QSLYAPVLY
-489 PDDTDVIPVFT
+489 PDDTEIAPVFT

-513 SEAGLADLGAY
+513 SEAGLADLAAY
-524 NEAHEP
+524 NNAHAP
-530 LPRVVCFCDE
+530 LPRIVCFCDE
-540 YADLIL
+540 YADVIL
-546 ADTKQRKE
+546 ADPKQRKE

-600 VVKPAESRIVLGG
+600 VVKPAESRIVLSG

-632 APVRLQSPFVEEAEL
+632 APVRLQSPFVEDAEL
-647 AALL
+647 AELI

>member
-1 MTRVVSVSEVRN
+1 MTRIVNVTEVRN
-13 NIYWAAGGPRSG
+13 NVYWAAGGPRSG
-25 GNGERALPLLGTL
+25 GDGTRALPLLGTL
-38 FHQTF
+38 FHQAY

-57 ALERAD
+57 PLERAD
-63 AKQESWRQELC
+63 ATRESWRRELA

-85 LEEHQAELQGEAS
+85 LEEHQSELQGEAA
-98 AVAAYWDAVRNLTSW
+98 AVAAYWEAVRNLTGW

-118 WEQRAAGRSI
+118 WEQRNAGRSV
-128 AEAREVVFAGSERD
+128 AEAREVVFADTEREVSVKLTD
-142 VTIELRDEAWSAPVT
+142 AAWSAPVT
-157 VTGRVDALL
+157 VTGRIDALL
-166 RQPDTGALCALE
+166 RQPQSGALCALE

-200 GTDDVALLSFK
+200 DAEDVALLSFK

-221 DQLRDAQA
+221 DQLEEAQT
-229 KLKALIGKLAGV
+229 KLKALIGRLAGV
-241 AGEESSRRVVESSS
+241 IGKENPPTADRQ
-255 LRAVEESSLRGVESS
+255 
-270 SRRAV
+270 
-275 ESSSSSSATR
+275 
-285 RPDDSKTSSSKTRR
+285 PP
-299 LDDSTTSATGKKIIE
+299 TTTGRKIID
-314 ALHEVG
+314 ALHEGG
-320 VRVKLDGEPL
+320 VRVKLDGAPL

-354 ATLLWTRLKTQEVPQ
+354 ATMLWTRLKTHEPPQ
-369 VAIERGRVVVDVERG
+369 ISIERGRIVVDVERE
-384 DRQTVHWRDLR
+384 DRQTVWWRDLR
-395 SQLAKPSRAGSS
+395 PQLATPSKGGTS

-452 LLAQNTPATLQL
+452 LLAQNTPATLRL

-474 HAFEGS
+474 HAFEDS
-480 QSLYAPVVY
+480 RSLYAPVVY
-489 PDDTDVIPVFT
+489 PDDMEIAPVFE
-500 ELIDEMERRYRVI
+500 ELIEEMERRYRTI
-513 SEAGLADLGAY
+513 SDAGLPDLGAY
-524 NEAHEP
+524 NLAHEP
-530 LPRVVCFCDE
+530 LPRIVCFCDE

-546 ADTKQRKE
+546 ADPKQRKE

-600 VVKPAESRIVLGG
+600 VVKPTESRIVLGG
-613 ESGASTLLGRGD
+613 EPGASTLLGRGD

-632 APVRLQSPFVEEAEL
+632 APVRLQSPYVTDQELAEL
-647 AALL
+647 L